1 MKIEEGNYSIAEL
14 VDWLKN
20 KVLVVNPEY
29 QRGGGLWP
37 PAAKSY
43 FIDTILRDFP
53 FPKVYFHE
61 SLNRVTRKPR
71 KEIVDGQQRLTT
83 IMEFVDGKFSLGKNA
98 REFSGKR
105 FA

>member
-1 MKIEEGNYSIAEL
+1 MKIEEGNYSVAEL
-14 VDWLKN
+14 VDWFKN
-20 KVLVVNPEY
+20 KTLVVNAEY

-37 PAAKSY
+37 TAAKSY

-61 SLNRVTRKPR
+61 LVDRGTRKPR

-83 IMEFVDGKFSLGKNA
+83 YRCIG
-98 REFSGKR
+98 
-105 FA
+105 